1 MVKTSDIYVRYESL
15 HFSKRGKEMNDIA
28 GFDRSRRPGEDA
40 LCCAMRRG
48 YLKLH
53 SAGREVEAMRTD
65 DSVTITMVS
74 WPFYIWMEARGDEVV
89 VDEDAHLYRQN
100 FTLLIKT
107 VNDNGKMSLENVPFT
122 NCPKCDKRY
131 SGKLC
136 IFHAIPPW
144 EFIRWFCLAHPNLR
158 DRYCCDHHDPG
169 ISECPVSCPHWEL
182 IKGEMRTASPAG
194 GNRLTAEKC
203 VLKVS
208 GDVSAYSCTA
218 EIVFHRFRP

>member
-1 MVKTSDIYVRYESL
+1 
-15 HFSKRGKEMNDIA
+15 MNDIA

-53 SAGREVEAMRTD
+53 RSGREVEAMRTD

-74 WPFYIWMEARGDEVV
+74 WPFYIWIEARGDEVV
-89 VDEDAHLYRQN
+89 MDEDTHLYRQN

-107 VNDNGKMSLENVPFT
+107 VNEYGKMALENIPFT
-122 NCPKCDKRY
+122 NCPRCDKRY

-144 EFIRWFCLAHPNLR
+144 EFIRCFCLAHLNMR
-158 DRYCCDHHDPG
+158 GDDCFGHNDSG
-169 ISECPVSCPHWEL
+169 SSECPLKCQHWEL
-182 IKGEMRTASPAG
+182 IKGEMRTVSPAG

-218 EIVFHRFRP
+218 EMVFLRLVPYSK